1 MAYNGYNDAKKECNK
16 KYIDNHDRIF
26 ITLSKGKKE
35 EIKKRASEKGMSI
48 SAYMISKALE

>member
-48 SAYMISKALE
+48 SAYMILKALE